1 MSLVWLRRLGARF
14 ESRAILLLL
23 VSSLLAVGMIGVVG
37 MSASV
42 LVAESVQGSG
52 SAINLAGSLRRFA
65 HRAGS
70 MAAAAGLGGR
80 IGATEVEDA
89 IAQFDGAILHPDLIG
104 VLGREES
111 AIPAAIHRGVVA
123 AWRDELKPR
132 LSALG
137 TLDPTL
143 GTPAQYT
150 EALAE
155 IDVFVAQINTLVT
168 ILEQD
173 AEASIQRLRTT
184 LAAALIMTALVVAL
198 SLQLMRRRV
207 FRPLAE
213 LGQAAGRIAR
223 RDFTIRSELGG
234 NDELGQVSAAFNAMA
249 DELSVAYRDLEQ
261 RVEHKTAALV
271 RTNRSLELLYNVISR
286 LYHAPASAEAYAEA
300 LTEIERTLGLKGS
313 FACIQPKHGGPSAV
327 LFSTMG
333 RCVSADQDADE
344 ACRNC
349 RGKLA
354 PWTYQP
360 SADAATEVLMVPL
373 RDADHLYGMLRFA
386 LPRGQRLAPWQQDLV
401 EAVSRHMGVA
411 LGITR
416 QSERERLLGLQE
428 ERSIIARELHDS
440 LAQSLS
446 YMKIQV
452 SLLAPV
458 VTDPAR
464 RDEALAV
471 LSDLRQGL
479 DAAYRQLRELL
490 SSFRLQIN
498 GDFSRLLAS
507 TVDEFSNRS
516 GIPITLALDLASCEL
531 RPNQEVHL
539 LHLIREALS
548 NATRHASASHIRVDL
563 RVTPGGWVELVVE
576 DDGDGAFATM
586 PAEPHHYGMAIMAER
601 ANGLGGTLTIKPT
614 QEGGTRVAVRFDPQG
629 ETRAITEH
637 QDRLS
642 T

>member
-1 MSLVWLRRLGARF
+1 MSVAALRQIGAYL
-14 ESRAILLLL
+14 EGRAILLLL
-23 VSSLLAVGMIGVVG
+23 VSALLAVAAIGMVG

-42 LVAESVQGSG
+42 LVAEGVQGSG
-52 SAINLAGSLRRFA
+52 SAINVAGSLRRFA
-65 HRAGS
+65 HRTGA
-70 MAAAAGLGGR
+70 MVAAAGLGGS
-80 IGATEVEDA
+80 IGMVEVQGAVD
-89 IAQFDGAILHPDLIG
+89 QFDDALMHPDLLG

-111 AIPAAIHRGVVA
+111 AIPAAIHRGIVV

-132 LSALG
+132 LRALG
-137 TLDPTL
+137 AVEPMLTE
-143 GTPAQYT
+143 PAHYSQ
-150 EALAE
+150 ALAE
-155 IDVFVAQINTLVT
+155 IDEFVAQINTLVT
-168 ILEQD
+168 VLEQD
-173 AEASIQRLRTT
+173 AEASIQRLRAT
-184 LAAALIMTALVVAL
+184 LAAALIITALVVVV
-198 SLQLMRRRV
+198 SLYLMRRRV

-213 LGQAAGRIAR
+213 LRQAAGRIAR
-223 RDFTIRSELGG
+223 RDFTVRSDFAG
-234 NDELGQVSAAFNAMA
+234 NDELGQVSGAFNAMA
-249 DELSVAYRDLEQ
+249 DELSVDYRDLEQ
-261 RVEHKTAALV
+261 RVEQKTSDLV
-271 RTNRSLELLYNVISR
+271 RANRSLQLLYNVISR

-313 FACIQPKHGGPSAV
+313 FACIEPKHGGPSAV

-333 RCVSADQDADE
+333 ECVRVGQDAED

-360 SADAATEVLMVPL
+360 SDDAASDILMVPL

-386 LPRGQRLAPWQQDLV
+386 LPHGQRLHPWQQDLV
-401 EAVSRHMGVA
+401 EALSLHMGVA

-458 VTDPAR
+458 VADPAR
-464 RDEALAV
+464 RDEALTV
-471 LSDLRQGL
+471 LTDLRQGL
-479 DAAYRQLRELL
+479 DEAYRQLRELL

-507 TVDEFSNRS
+507 TIDEFSNRS
-516 GIPITLALDLASCEL
+516 GIPITLALHLAGCDL

-548 NATRHASASHIRVDL
+548 NATRHAKASRIRVDL
-563 RVTPGGWVELVVE
+563 RVTSAGWVELVVE
-576 DDGDGAFATM
+576 DDGDGAFAAQ
-586 PAEPHHYGMAIMAER
+586 PAEPHHYGMAIMGER
-601 ANGLGGTLTIKPT
+601 AAGLGGTLVVKPT

-629 ETRAITEH
+629 ETRTIPDHKE
-637 QDRLS
+637 RVS

>member
-1 MSLVWLRRLGARF
+1 MSVSWFRRLGAHL

-23 VSSLLAVGMIGVVG
+23 VSALLAVGMIGVVG

-42 LVAESVQGSG
+42 LVAEGVQGSG
-52 SAINLAGSLRRFA
+52 SAINVAGSLRRFA
-65 HRAGS
+65 HRAGA

-80 IGATEVEDA
+80 IGAAEVESA
-89 IAQFDGAILHPDLIG
+89 IAQFDGALMHPDLID

-111 AIPAAIHRGVVA
+111 AIPAAIHRGIVV
-123 AWRDELKPR
+123 AWRDELRPR

-137 TLDPTL
+137 AQVSIERDA
-143 GTPAQYT
+143 AQYT
-150 EALAE
+150 DMMAE

-168 ILEQD
+168 VLEQD
-173 AEASIQRLRTT
+173 AEASIKRLRTT
-184 LAAALIMTALVVAL
+184 LAVALLITALVVAL
-198 SLQLMRRRV
+198 ALQLMRRRV

-213 LGQAAGRIAR
+213 LRQAAGRIAR
-223 RDFTIRSELGG
+223 RDFAIRSAFAG

-261 RVEHKTAALV
+261 RVERKTADLV
-271 RTNRSLELLYNVISR
+271 RSNRSLALLYKVISR
-286 LYHAPASAEAYAEA
+286 LYNAPASSEAYAEA
-300 LTEIERTLGLKGS
+300 LNEIERTLGLKGS
-313 FACIQPKHGGPSAV
+313 FACIEPKHGGPSAV

-333 RCVSADQDADE
+333 ECVRSEQDADE

-349 RGKLA
+349 RGKVA

-360 SADAATEVLMVPL
+360 SLDGAIDVLMVPL

-386 LPRGQRLAPWQQDLV
+386 LPRGQRLEPWQQDLV
-401 EAVSRHMGVA
+401 EALSRHMGVA
-411 LGITR
+411 LGINR

-428 ERSIIARELHDS
+428 ERSTIARELHDS

-458 VTDPAR
+458 VADPAR
-464 RDEALAV
+464 RDEALTV
-471 LSDLRQGL
+471 LGDLRQGL
-479 DAAYRQLRELL
+479 DLAYRQLRELL

-498 GDFSRLLAS
+498 GDFSRLLVS

-516 GIPITLALDLASCEL
+516 GIPITLALDLAGCAL

-548 NATRHASASHIRVDL
+548 NATRHAQASRIRVDL
-563 RVTPGGWVELVVE
+563 SVTAAGWVEMVVE
-576 DDGDGAFATM
+576 DDGDGVFAEM
-586 PAEPHHYGMAIMAER
+586 QPEPHHYGIAIMGER
-601 ANGLGGTLTIKPT
+601 ASGLGGTLTIKPT
-614 QEGGTRVAVRFDPQG
+614 QEGGTRVSVRFDPQR
-629 ETRAITEH
+629 ETSAISD
-637 QDRLS
+637 QAGRVS